1 VAVPVDRPVVRN
13 RGTSPRILTIAGVT
27 AVTLWLV
34 ACATAGAPDS
44 AASAYAVATS
54 QDPAARQSAAQST
67 NGKKPV
73 WTVPT
78 EEEVAAALEKKY
90 LDATKD
96 FVKLKKDGEL
106 RFCKRYREI
115 GSSIARINCIT
126 EAEVRTQVDNMTQ
139 YRDDM
144 RNKMGK
150 CTRDV
155 GCGGGG

>member
-1 VAVPVDRPVVRN
+1 VK
-13 RGTSPRILTIAGVT
+13 SPQAFLLVGALASLLVLT
-27 AVTLWLV
+27 
-34 ACATAGAPDS
+34 ACASGPPDS
-44 AASAYAVATS
+44 ATAAYAAATS
-54 QDPAARQSAAQST
+54 QDPATRQAAAAQP
-67 NGKKPV
+67 GRKKPE

-90 LDATKD
+90 LDAARD

-126 EAEVRTQVDNMTQ
+126 EAELRTQVDNMTQ

>member
-1 VAVPVDRPVVRN
+1 MGMKFARAPV
-13 RGTSPRILTIAGVT
+13 SAGVM
-27 AVTLWLV
+27 ASVLWLS
-34 ACATAGAPDS
+34 ACASGGPPPDS
-44 AASAYAVATS
+44 ASAAYAAATS
-54 QDPAARQSAAQST
+54 QDPARQAAASQGAG
-67 NGKKPV
+67 GKTPE

-78 EEEVAAALEKKY
+78 EEEVAAALEKRY
-90 LDATKD
+90 LDAASD

-126 EAEVRTQVDNMTQ
+126 EAELRTQVDNMTQ

-144 RNKMGK
+144 RNKSGK
-150 CTRDV
+150 CTHGV